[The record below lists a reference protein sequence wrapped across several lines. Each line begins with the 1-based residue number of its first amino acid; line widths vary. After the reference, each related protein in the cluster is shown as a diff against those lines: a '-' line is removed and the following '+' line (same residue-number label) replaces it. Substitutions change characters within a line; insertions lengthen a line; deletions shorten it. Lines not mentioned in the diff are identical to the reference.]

1 MKIVRGNGREWSD
14 EEAQAALRAIY
25 TPPADESYWA
35 AMERRI
41 LAAVSVETPRE
52 WWSYFPGWVRLG
64 MSVAAGA
71 FIVASVA
78 AWQTREAQEQVAA
91 QRLFDVPD
99 ELSILTEATGAD
111 SAASSRAATL
121 RYLITHD

>member
-14 EEAQAALRAIY
+14 EEAQTALRAIY
-25 TPPADESYWA
+25 APPADESYWA

-52 WWSYFPGWVRLG
+52 WWSYFPGWVRIG

-99 ELSILTEATGAD
+99 ELSILTEAAAD
-111 SAASSRAATL
+111 SSAGSRAATL